1 MIDKNKEAIKILEK
15 NPLTNFY
22 SPEHQIKKELERIK
36 KEERTNLTE
45 DVINTCYD
53 VMAVESRPNAKEF
66 VDESTLLYKAV
77 HSMTADQKLKYQK
90 EIKNL
95 CL

>member
-1 MIDKNKEAIKILEK
+1 MIEDKLVKLW
-15 NPLTNFY
+15 
-22 SPEHQIKKELERIK
+22 
-36 KEERTNLTE
+36 KEEKTNLTE

-77 HSMTADQKLKYQK
+77 HTMTAEQKLKFQK

-95 CL
+95 

>member
-1 MIDKNKEAIKILEK
+1 MIENKLVKLW
-15 NPLTNFY
+15 
-22 SPEHQIKKELERIK
+22 
-36 KEERTNLTE
+36 KEEKTNLTE

>member
-1 MIDKNKEAIKILEK
+1 MVDKNKQTIRILEE

-22 SPEHQIKKELERIK
+22 SPEDQIRKELERIK
-36 KEERTNLTE
+36 KEEKTNLTE

-53 VMAVESRPNAKEF
+53 VMAVESKPTSKEF

-77 HSMTADQKLKYQK
+77 HSMTADQKLKFQK
-90 EIKNL
+90 EIKNI
-95 CL
+95 

>member
-1 MIDKNKEAIKILEK
+1 MKD
-15 NPLTNFY
+15 FY
-22 SPEHQIKKELERIK
+22 TEYMQGQ
-36 KEERTNLTE
+36 KEEKVNLTE

-77 HSMTADQKLKYQK
+77 HTMTADQKLKFQTHLGF
-90 EIKNL
+90 IKIQ
-95 CL
+95 

>member
-1 MIDKNKEAIKILEK
+1 MNDQLKE
-15 NPLTNFY
+15 
-22 SPEHQIKKELERIK
+22 Q
-36 KEERTNLTE
+36 KEEKVNLTE

-53 VMAVESRPNAKEF
+53 VMAAESRPNAKEF

-77 HSMTADQKLKYQK
+77 HSMTDDQKLKFQK
-90 EIKNL
+90 EVKNL

>member
-1 MIDKNKEAIKILEK
+1 MIENKLVKLW
-15 NPLTNFY
+15 
-22 SPEHQIKKELERIK
+22 
-36 KEERTNLTE
+36 KEEKTNLTE

-77 HSMTADQKLKYQK
+77 HTMTAEQKLKFQK

-95 CL
+95 

>member
-1 MIDKNKEAIKILEK
+1 MKD
-15 NPLTNFY
+15 FY
-22 SPEHQIKKELERIK
+22 TEYMQGQ
-36 KEERTNLTE
+36 KEEKVNLTE

-77 HSMTADQKLKYQK
+77 HSMTDDQKLKFQNHLR
-90 EIKNL
+90 IV
-95 CL
+95 

>member
-1 MIDKNKEAIKILEK
+1 MVDKNKQAIWILEE

>member
-1 MIDKNKEAIKILEK
+1 MIENKLVKLW
-15 NPLTNFY
+15 
-22 SPEHQIKKELERIK
+22 
-36 KEERTNLTE
+36 KEEKTNLTE

-77 HSMTADQKLKYQK
+77 HTMTAEQKLKFQK
-90 EIKNL
+90 EVKNL
-95 CL
+95 CQ

>member
-1 MIDKNKEAIKILEK
+1 MIENKLVKLW
-15 NPLTNFY
+15 
-22 SPEHQIKKELERIK
+22 
-36 KEERTNLTE
+36 KEEKTNLTE

-77 HSMTADQKLKYQK
+77 HTMTAEQKLKFQE

-95 CL
+95 